1 MSKFFGALLFAVAFG
16 AQAQMYKCV
25 DEHGKTRYSDQQA
38 TGCKEIDIRPSPPL
52 SGALQ
57 QREESI
63 AVQDAELKRRQQER
77 EAAAAREASERE
89 GVERRC
95 GALRREQTVLSS
107 GVRISNVN
115 ASGDLVYMDDTTR
128 ERRLAELA
136 REIRNCP

>member
-1 MSKFFGALLFAVAFG
+1 MKLAALVLLLAALP

-25 DEHGKTRYSDQQA
+25 DEHGNTRYSDQPA

-57 QREESI
+57 NRDQSM
-63 AVQDAELKRRQQER
+63 AVQDAELKRRQLER
-77 EAAAAREASERE
+77 EAEAAKEAADRDA
-89 GVERRC
+89 VERRC
-95 GALRREQTVLSS
+95 SGLRREQTVLTS

-115 ASGDLVYMDDTTR
+115 ATGDLVYMDDTTR

-136 REIRNCP
+136 RELRNCP